1 MEEKEK
7 QSGLVKC
14 LESPWKAT
22 SSKQNFMKTFVLN
35 QLLVSPLINWHS
47 NFLAASTW
55 LNWAAFS

>member
-14 LESPWKAT
+14 LESPWKVT

-35 QLLVSPLINWHS
+35 QLLVSSLINWHS

-55 LNWAAFS
+55 LN